1 MMEPEPGVQ
10 LLTSAVPSY
19 VAPPDNTHDP
29 ALPSTPGLL
38 RMFVSFLALQPQTPL
53 LQTGLFEGHALQLP
67 QWRGSLLVSTHE
79 VPQAVPLV
87 HFVHVLLEQ

>member
-1 MMEPEPGVQ
+1 MEPEPGVQ
-10 LLTSAVPSY
+10 LLTSALLSY
-19 VAPPDNTHDP
+19 VAPLNTHDP

-38 RMFVSFLALQPQTPL
+38 RMFVSFLALQPQTLL
-53 LQTGLFEGHALQLP
+53 LQTGLFEGHALQPP

-87 HFVHVLLEQ
+87 HLMHMLLRQ